1 LPENKEKGE
10 HHDFHFYPERWTGE
24 GNDFSIRQHAEDL
37 ASFIKQFNAGPVH
50 LVAHSRGTDVA
61 LRMAKTH
68 PALVRSMVLVDPA
81 PLDSLLPKTPASDA
95 IMAGRKDQL
104 TRTLE
109 QYQRGA
115 IDQGLEIFVDLAVEP
130 DTYMNAPAPLRQ
142 VWRDNAW
149 SIKNLLVDAEEPFSC
164 ADASR
169 LDVPVLL
176 VTGEQSPPIY
186 GLMLNALQPCLP
198 QKEKATIPNAS
209 HAMARTHP
217 GPFNTT
223 VLAFLARH

>member
-1 LPENKEKGE
+1 
-10 HHDFHFYPERWTGE
+10 
-24 GNDFSIRQHAEDL
+24 
-37 ASFIKQFNAGPVH
+37 

-130 DTYMNAPAPLRQ
+130 DTYKNA
-142 VWRDNAW
+142 
-149 SIKNLLVDAEEPFSC
+149 
-164 ADASR
+164 
-169 LDVPVLL
+169 
-176 VTGEQSPPIY
+176 
-186 GLMLNALQPCLP
+186 
-198 QKEKATIPNAS
+198 
-209 HAMARTHP
+209 P